1 MVNKGQKARGRGM
14 VIRRIRE
21 HVGAHDWFAVL
32 VDVGIVV
39 LGVFIGT
46 QVSNWNED
54 RLDSARAANLRERLI
69 DELDFDARQYALQFT
84 YYEQAKKYGL
94 QALAALN
101 GARLSDRDFVVAAYQ
116 LTQTDTTKAK
126 TNVYEEIAENGLVD
140 RLGDAELQRFASD
153 FYLSLEVAQRSIEQI
168 YPYRTLLRETMPYPV
183 QLKVRRECG
192 DREIMYQGR
201 LVGITTVLPCRVA
214 IAPADAAAAA
224 RAIRATPGIEQQMTR
239 YIASLDEKLDNL
251 ALARDQ
257 AKEFRNRLIAA
268 ANTSVA

>member
-1 MVNKGQKARGRGM
+1 M

-21 HVGAHDWFAVL
+21 HVSAHDWFAVL

-54 RLDSARAANLRERLI
+54 RLDSARAAHLRERLI

-101 GARLSDRDFVVAAYQ
+101 GSQPLSDRDFVVAAYQ

-126 TNVYEEIAENGLVD
+126 TNVFEEIAENGLVD

-153 FYLSLEVAQRSIEQI
+153 FYLSLEVAQRSIEQM

-183 QLKVRRECG
+183 QIKIRRECG
-192 DREIMYQGR
+192 DRNITYQGR

-214 IAPADAAAAA
+214 IAPANAAEAA
-224 RAIRATPGIEQQMTR
+224 RAVRAAPGIEQQMTR

-251 ALARDQ
+251 GLARDQ
-257 AKEFRNRLIAA
+257 ANEFRTRLIAEARGSA
-268 ANTSVA
+268 A